1 MRKLFFF
8 LIVLFLIPSSVYP
21 INPLRVTPVVKAVK
35 KAASA
40 VVNIQ
45 ASKVI
50 EKEISPFEDFFG
62 PSDLFPFFKD
72 FFPSYKRKFIE
83 RSIGSGFIVDGK
95 KRIMLTNAHVIAGA
109 SNIKIKLLDG
119 RKFKATLIGSDP
131 DFDIAVLKIKGEG
144 ALPQVKMGTSKNL
157 MIGETVIAIGNPFG
171 FSHTVTT
178 GVVSAINRSIQTEE
192 GFFTGLIQTDAAIN
206 PGNSGG
212 PLLNIL
218 GEVIGI
224 NTAIYSGAQGIGF
237 AIPIDKA
244 KYVMREI
251 TLHGKVQPVW
261 LGIFVQNVDQNIA
274 NYFNLDEIKGIL
286 VTDVIKGSPAQKKGI
301 IPGDLIL
308 TLNGIDIRSKEQYV
322 QILRNLTS
330 NSPVYLTLIHKGVKR
345 HLSLLPAP
353 LTLNK
358 VLNLAYK
365 RWGFWVKSQGNFLIV
380 KKVLASSPA
389 KRLGLRE
396 GDLIYRIGGVR
407 TKKLSDFYNAFV
419 RYRMRNSIILLVVRA
434 NRGYYVKLRIF

>member
-1 MRKLFFF
+1 MKKILFLLFF
-8 LIVLFLIPSSVYP
+8 LFVPSFVYSF
-21 INPLRVTPVVKAVK
+21 NSLRETPVVKAVK
-35 KAASA
+35 KAAGA

-45 ASKVI
+45 ASKIV
-50 EKEISPFEDFFG
+50 EEEFSPFEDFFG
-62 PSDLFPFFKD
+62 ESDLFPFFKD
-72 FFPSYKRKFIE
+72 LFPSYKRRFIE

-131 DFDIAVLKIKGEG
+131 DFDIAVLKIKGKG
-144 ALPQVKMGTSKNL
+144 VLPQVQMGTSKDL

-178 GVVSAINRSIQTEE
+178 GVVSALNRSIQTKE

-244 KYVMREI
+244 KYVMHEI

-261 LGIFVQNVDQNIA
+261 LGMFVQNVDQNIA
-274 NYFNLDEIKGIL
+274 NYFNLDEIRGVL
-286 VTDVIKGSPAQKKGI
+286 VTDVIKETPAQKKGI
-301 IPGDLIL
+301 VPGDLIL
-308 TLNGIDIRSKEQYV
+308 TLNGIEIKSKEEYV

-330 NSPVYLTLIHKGVKR
+330 NSDVYLTLIHKGTKR
-345 HLSLLPAP
+345 HIFLLPAP
-353 LTLNK
+353 LTLDE

-365 RWGFWVKSQGNFLIV
+365 RWGFLVRSRGDFLVV
-380 KKVLASSPA
+380 KKVLDSSPA

-396 GDLIYRIGGVR
+396 GDIIYRIGGVR
-407 TKKLSDFYNAFV
+407 TKKLSDFYDAFV

-434 NRGYYVKLRIF
+434 NRGYYVRLRIF